1 MLENFQPGWSADYQ
15 SLFLVPLLVAP
26 SFRSRNHSEALEL
39 KLTHTLDGCDQPA
52 ALHRLDGTDQ
62 RGGGDIG
69 GMDASNDW
77 IRGLADRGKA
87 FAERVERC
95 FDIVV

>member
-1 MLENFQPGWSADYQ
+1 MGMLYQ
-15 SLFLVPLLVAP
+15 LLRTVWMVQTKA
-26 SFRSRNHSEALEL
+26 
-39 KLTHTLDGCDQPA
+39 
-52 ALHRLDGTDQ
+52 
-62 RGGGDIG
+62 GGIG

-77 IRGLADRGKA
+77 IRDLADYGKA

>member
-1 MLENFQPGWSADYQ
+1 MG
-15 SLFLVPLLVAP
+15 LFNQLLCTVWMVQTKA
-26 SFRSRNHSEALEL
+26 
-39 KLTHTLDGCDQPA
+39 
-52 ALHRLDGTDQ
+52 
-62 RGGGDIG
+62 GGIG

-77 IRGLADRGKA
+77 IRDLADYGKA

>member
-1 MLENFQPGWSADYQ
+1 MGEFDQMLCKVWMVQ
-15 SLFLVPLLVAP
+15 SKA
-26 SFRSRNHSEALEL
+26 
-39 KLTHTLDGCDQPA
+39 
-52 ALHRLDGTDQ
+52 
-62 RGGGDIG
+62 GGIG

>member
-1 MLENFQPGWSADYQ
+1 MGVFNQ
-15 SLFLVPLLVAP
+15 LLCTVWMV
-26 SFRSRNHSEALEL
+26 L
-39 KLTHTLDGCDQPA
+39 KA
-52 ALHRLDGTDQ
+52 
-62 RGGGDIG
+62 GGIG

-77 IRGLADRGKA
+77 IRGLTDRGKA

>member
-1 MLENFQPGWSADYQ
+1 MGVLDQ
-15 SLFLVPLLVAP
+15 LLCTVWMVQIKA
-26 SFRSRNHSEALEL
+26 S
-39 KLTHTLDGCDQPA
+39 G
-52 ALHRLDGTDQ
+52 
-62 RGGGDIG
+62 IG
-69 GMDASNDW
+69 GVEASNDW

>member
-1 MLENFQPGWSADYQ
+1 MGVFIQ
-15 SLFLVPLLVAP
+15 LLCTAWMVQTKA
-26 SFRSRNHSEALEL
+26 
-39 KLTHTLDGCDQPA
+39 
-52 ALHRLDGTDQ
+52 
-62 RGGGDIG
+62 GGIG

-95 FDIVV
+95 FDVVV

>member
-1 MLENFQPGWSADYQ
+1 MG
-15 SLFLVPLLVAP
+15 LFNQLLCTVCMVQTKA
-26 SFRSRNHSEALEL
+26 
-39 KLTHTLDGCDQPA
+39 
-52 ALHRLDGTDQ
+52 
-62 RGGGDIG
+62 GGIG

-77 IRGLADRGKA
+77 IRDLADHGKA

>member
-1 MLENFQPGWSADYQ
+1 MGVLDQ
-15 SLFLVPLLVAP
+15 LLCTVWMV
-26 SFRSRNHSEALEL
+26 HSKAS
-39 KLTHTLDGCDQPA
+39 G
-52 ALHRLDGTDQ
+52 
-62 RGGGDIG
+62 IG
-69 GMDASNDW
+69 GVEASNDW

>member
-1 MLENFQPGWSADYQ
+1 MGVFDQ
-15 SLFLVPLLVAP
+15 LLCTVWMVQI
-26 SFRSRNHSEALEL
+26 
-39 KLTHTLDGCDQPA
+39 KV
-52 ALHRLDGTDQ
+52 
-62 RGGGDIG
+62 GGIG

-95 FDIVV
+95 FDVVV

>member
-1 MLENFQPGWSADYQ
+1 MGVLDQLLCTVW
-15 SLFLVPLLVAP
+15 LVQIKA
-26 SFRSRNHSEALEL
+26 
-39 KLTHTLDGCDQPA
+39 
-52 ALHRLDGTDQ
+52 
-62 RGGGDIG
+62 GGIS

-77 IRGLADRGKA
+77 NRGLADYGKA